1 MQPIE
6 GLDLYKSTVF
16 YQHQQSGNLLIQDED
31 RVAFL
36 QRQTTNDLR
45 QLTAGQTQVSV
56 LTSSI
61 GRILDVLN
69 IYIETED
76 VNTPALSVLT
86 LPSRVEQTQAYLQSR
101 IFFMDRVRIVNVSR
115 DHDQIDLEGP
125 AAEAVL
131 QALGMKFPQEG
142 ALWQGKVDGYTI
154 NVLSKPGFIGNAVR
168 LIVPKAITE
177 ILSRRLKDSGAVC
190 LSEQSYEI
198 LRVESGSPG
207 AGHELTEAYTP
218 LEVHL
223 NYAISDNKGCYTG
236 QEVIARQINFDKI
249 TRHLVGLTLE
259 STTEEGTSLVSGST
273 PAGTVTSTV
282 ISPRF
287 GPIALAVVKR
297 PFDKPGT
304 ILTVEGGDQAK
315 ARVTALPFTHNL

>member
-1 MQPIE
+1 M
-6 GLDLYKSTVF
+6 
-16 YQHQQSGNLLIQDED
+16 
-31 RVAFL
+31 
-36 QRQTTNDLR
+36 
-45 QLTAGQTQVSV
+45 
-56 LTSSI
+56 
-61 GRILDVLN
+61 
-69 IYIETED
+69 
-76 VNTPALSVLT
+76 
-86 LPSRVEQTQAYLQSR
+86 
-101 IFFMDRVRIVNVSR
+101 
-115 DHDQIDLEGP
+115 
-125 AAEAVL
+125 
-131 QALGMKFPQEG
+131 
-142 ALWQGKVDGYTI
+142 
-154 NVLSKPGFIGNAVR
+154 
-168 LIVPKAITE
+168 
-177 ILSRRLKDSGAVC
+177 
-190 LSEQSYEI
+190 
-198 LRVESGSPG
+198 RVESGSPG

-223 NYAISDNKGCYTG
+223 NYAISDKKGCYTG

-315 ARVTALPFTHNL
+315 ARVTALPFIHNQ